1 MEIIHGGITMPNSEV
16 LLEPKDCA
24 LVLLDQQAGLA
35 FGVGSVDRQTLLN
48 NVVALARTAKI
59 FDLPII
65 ASTSATKVYSGPL
78 MPSVQ
83 AAIPEVVAL
92 DRRNMNAWED
102 DAVRSAIEATKRRRL
117 IVSGLLTEACV
128 SFPVLSALSA
138 GYEVHVVGDACGG
151 LTIVSHELAL
161 RRMEAAGEKMTSWI
175 QVLLELQRDW
185 TRHATYDGARS
196 IVEAHGGGY
205 GIGLAYARDMVHPA

>member
-1 MEIIHGGITMPNSEV
+1 MPNSEV

-48 NVVALARTAKI
+48 NVVALARTAKV
-59 FDLPII
+59 FDLPIV

-117 IVSGLLTEACV
+117 IVSGLLTG
-128 SFPVLSALSA
+128 P
-138 GYEVHVVGDACGG
+138 GEV
-151 LTIVSHELAL
+151 
-161 RRMEAAGEKMTSWI
+161 
-175 QVLLELQRDW
+175 
-185 TRHATYDGARS
+185 
-196 IVEAHGGGY
+196 
-205 GIGLAYARDMVHPA
+205 

>member
-1 MEIIHGGITMPNSEV
+1 MPNSEV

-24 LVLLDQQAGLA
+24 LVLIDQQAGLA
-35 FGVGSVDRQTLLN
+35 FGIGSIDRQALLN
-48 NVVALARTAKI
+48 NVVALARTAKV
-59 FDLPII
+59 FDLPIV

-83 AAIPEVVAL
+83 AAIPEVVAI

-102 DAVRSAIEATKRRRL
+102 DTARGAIEATKRRRL

-128 SFPVLSALSA
+128 TFPVLSALSA
-138 GYEVHVVGDACGG
+138 GYEVYVVGDACGG
-151 LTIVSHELAL
+151 LTPASHELAL
-161 RRMEAAGEKMTSWI
+161 RRMEAAGAKMTSWI

-185 TRHATYDGARS
+185 TRHATYDGARA

-205 GIGLAYARDMVHPA
+205 GIGLAYARDMIRPA